1 MKQPHWRTRLQRVAL
16 LVNPANFFHAT
27 AASQIAFEAIAQFP
41 ETDVDK
47 ADLESLIGDLM
58 SGKYS
63 DSVQVVAST
72 PPNIGLR
79 MPRRMSRGKLC
90 AVSISPAISC
100 RHRYRHS
107 STATSVPTGN

>member
-1 MKQPHWRTRLQRVAL
+1 MPAPMKQPHWRTRLQRVAL

-58 SGKYS
+58 SGQYS
-63 DSVQVVAST
+63 DSVRVVAST
-72 PPNIGLR
+72 PPNIGLI
-79 MPRRMSRGKLC
+79 MRRLDLAGHELP
-90 AVSISPAISC
+90 ASIAAFVDSHLGPDQLTLRLA
-100 RHRYRHS
+100 
-107 STATSVPTGN
+107 